1 MAEVKGKYITLACR
15 LLETKP
21 QAKEA
26 ALQSVKK
33 LTGSEYSDLAPEGW
47 YSAEVLESI
56 FKAIRDHS
64 TPITANAS
72 IKLIG
77 QKIFPTLDQTVG
89 LPKHLKTPLDFLK
102 YDSESFKNDHRG
114 SDVKQRKI
122 IEAKEGKV
130 ILEATSPGYDC
141 TLNEGVFA
149 GILKMCGVDNG
160 EVRQTKCIKKGDQVC
175 EYLIT
180 W

>member
-1 MAEVKGKYITLACR
+1 M
-15 LLETKP
+15 ETKP

-26 ALQSVKK
+26 ALQGVKK
-33 LTGSEYSDLAPEGW
+33 LSGKEYNELDPEGW
-47 YSAEVLESI
+47 YSSEVLESI
-56 FKAIRDHS
+56 FQSIREHS
-64 TPITANAS
+64 NPIAANAS

-114 SDVKQRKI
+114 SDVKPRKI
-122 IEAKEGKV
+122 IEAKEGRV
-130 ILEATSPGYDC
+130 LIEAMSPGYDC
-141 TLNEGVFA
+141 TLNEGVYL
-149 GILKMCGVDNG
+149 GILKMCNINTGDVT
-160 EVRQTKCIKKGDQVC
+160 QTKCIKKGDQVC
-175 EYLIT
+175 EYLIK